1 MLTQKTIQNSHVAP
15 AYRASARTQWSNT
28 MINRFPTNKA
38 SSEPTRRTC
47 LKGAAGFALAALG
60 GLNQVAQA
68 ATATTPGTT
77 VSGETVAASS
87 AGEPGT
93 IFAYVGCRT
102 TKERNARGEGSTSTG

>member
-1 MLTQKTIQNSHVAP
+1 MKK
-15 AYRASARTQWSNT
+15 
-28 MINRFPTNKA
+28 RFQTDEA

-68 ATATTPGTT
+68 ATATTPGAA
-77 VSGETVAASS
+77 VSGETIAASP

-93 IFAYVGCRT
+93 VFAYVGCRT